1 MIDWFPTIVF
11 GLYNGWLYF
20 IIYLIVFG
28 TTLRT
33 CSPEVRTRLYDKS
46 LWTKRT
52 RGLVTIGKIFSF
64 LNIILIIFAALVYPN
79 IEFFVG
85 TFIYIVGLSLL
96 VGSIIHFRKAPLDN
110 PITEGVYKYSRNPQ
124 MIGIFVLFF
133 GMVLVIGSIVNL
145 VFLVISIVFNHFAVL
160 GEEAAL
166 EQQYGES
173 YLEYKNKIPR

>member
-1 MIDWFPTIVF
+1 
-11 GLYNGWLYF
+11 
-20 IIYLIVFG
+20 
-28 TTLRT
+28 
-33 CSPEVRTRLYDKS
+33 
-46 LWTKRT
+46 
-52 RGLVTIGKIFSF
+52 
-64 LNIILIIFAALVYPN
+64 
-79 IEFFVG
+79 
-85 TFIYIVGLSLL
+85 
-96 VGSIIHFRKAPLDN
+96 
-110 PITEGVYKYSRNPQ
+110 